1 MGTHEKRYTTH
12 NTYSVRDHYDGKN
25 TIFRKYSYASGID
38 RRKTANATLTCKR
51 KKNRG
56 PRIQLQIRKLSKFI
70 KKKKEKID
78 KDILSIF
85 LYYRD
90 RKNRNGG
97 NSLRFL
103 PTTV

>member
-1 MGTHEKRYTTH
+1 MQAGL
-12 NTYSVRDHYDGKN
+12 
-25 TIFRKYSYASGID
+25 ID
-38 RRKTANATLTCKR
+38 EGRKTANATLTCKR

-56 PRIQLQIRKLSKFI
+56 PRIQLQIRKLSKFRI
-70 KKKKEKID
+70 KKKKERIG

-85 LYYRD
+85 LYYQD

>member
-1 MGTHEKRYTTH
+1 MQAGL
-12 NTYSVRDHYDGKN
+12 
-25 TIFRKYSYASGID
+25 ID
-38 RRKTANATLTCKR
+38 EGRKTANATCKR
-51 KKNRG
+51 KKNRD